1 MISESPLNKFLI
13 VLTLGVCATAMPLIG
28 QEAGGA
34 VEPKAEF
41 SEPGSSNSVDS
52 GDRAKAQAHFA
63 AGVSWEAQGKVDK
76 ALESFRL
83 SLEADPSNTKLAV
96 QVAEKYIGLKK
107 FEEAYQ
113 TLLPTTRQE
122 NAPGKAFQLL
132 GLIQMAR
139 GEDAPS
145 LESFQMAL
153 ERDPSLILSRQRLV
167 DVHLRN
173 GEEGPAI
180 RKVQEAV
187 EATSNEVDHV
197 TALIGMYLRYVAM
210 RPDRLE
216 DLADQFEALIVK
228 SSAVAEEQ
236 PALKVPI
243 SDILMLQERFDD
255 AEKMLQDLKDVQPPV
270 PLVREKLVDLFLRV
284 GKKEKAVAE
293 LNELTKQSPDNPRPY
308 FLLGTLK
315 ADEGEAAE
323 AEKQFRKAI
332 AVRPEFEPPYY
343 ELAAMKLNEG
353 DAREALKVLQQAR
366 DHFSDQFI
374 LEFYSGL
381 AMSALHRYEPSL
393 RFLRQAESIAKKQEP
408 GRLTG
413 FFYFRMGSVLERLG
427 KFKEAEIEF
436 LKCLDL
442 TPDDATTLN
451 YLGYMW
457 AEQGEKLDQAHEWIQ
472 KAHDLEPESEAILDS
487 MGWVLFQKGEPAEAL
502 PFLEKAQEKLTE
514 PDPTILDHLAD
525 VYEALGEFEKA
536 EEAWRQS
543 LEIEFNEKVFEK
555 WRALKDKAEIKS

>member
-1 MISESPLNKFLI
+1 MFLK
-13 VLTLGVCATAMPLIG
+13 VLTLSVCATAMPLIG
-28 QEAGGA
+28 QEAGDA
-34 VEPKAEF
+34 VAPNPIGTNLPEVETSA
-41 SEPGSSNSVDS
+41 SGDISLVGS

-63 AGVSWEAQGKVDK
+63 AGISWEAQGKADK

-83 SLEADPSNTKLAV
+83 SLEADPSNPKLAV
-96 QVAEKYIGLKK
+96 QVAEKYIGLQK
-107 FEEAYQ
+107 FDEAYQ
-113 TLLPTTRQE
+113 TLLPTTRQKD
-122 NAPGKAFQLL
+122 APGKAFQLL
-132 GLIQMAR
+132 GLIQMSR

-145 LESFQMAL
+145 LESFQKAL
-153 ERDPSLILSRQRLV
+153 ERDSTLILSRQRLV

-173 GEEGPAI
+173 GEESDAF

-187 EATSNEVDHV
+187 EATSDEADHV
-197 TALIGMYLRYVAM
+197 TALIGMYLRYGAM

-216 DLADQFEALIVK
+216 DLAPQLETLVAK
-228 SSAVAEEQ
+228 STHIAKEQ
-236 PALKVPI
+236 PALGVPI
-243 SDILMLQERFDD
+243 SDILMLQERFEE
-255 AEKMLQDLKDVQPPV
+255 AEKMLEDLKVVEPPV

-293 LNELTKQSPDNPRPY
+293 LNELTTQNPKNPRPF

-323 AEKQFRKAI
+323 AEKHYRKAI

-366 DHFSDQFI
+366 DHFSEQFI

-427 KFKEAEIEF
+427 KFEEAEAEF
-436 LKCLDL
+436 LKCLDK

-487 MGWVLFQKGEPAEAL
+487 MGWVLYQKGEPAEAL
-502 PFLEKAQEKLTE
+502 PYLEKAQEKLTE

-525 VYEALGEFEKA
+525 VYEALGEYEKA

-555 WRALKDKAEIKS
+555 WRVLKDKAEIKS